1 MELKEAFCFVIGCFK
16 FHVTL
21 LSLVFIIAYFKS
33 AAEAQAYVIPEA
45 GRHLLLEASIK
56 AAVATTHAPELGCD
70 RWAV

>member
-1 MELKEAFCFVIGCFK
+1 MIGCFK

-21 LSLVFIIAYFKS
+21 LSLVFIIAHFTS

-45 GRHLLLEASIK
+45 GRHLLLEASLK
-56 AAVATTHAPELGCD
+56 APVATTHAPELRCD